1 MSLSG
6 LAVEEAGDLRQ
17 IRSERRL
24 YVINII
30 ETGTDLP
37 SRNRQQRH
45 RKIWRSGPEILL
57 DVLSAVRPAGRT
69 GYSAFF
75 APQLSRV
82 CPLSASR
89 RANPAK
95 LQRILWLA
103 CRAAGQTRKA
113 RSRESSCATGADART
128 VVQYG
133 WLLRCPRASGSGRRA
148 ANTGLVRCR
157 SAGINDII

>member
-45 RKIWRSGPEILL
+45 RKIWRSGSEILL

-82 CPLSASR
+82 CPLSACKSSQASAYPMACLPR
-89 RANPAK
+89 RWSNSK
-95 LQRILWLA
+95 GSIKGEQ
-103 CRAAGQTRKA
+103 
-113 RSRESSCATGADART
+113 
-128 VVQYG
+128 
-133 WLLRCPRASGSGRRA
+133 LRNRR
-148 ANTGLVRCR
+148 
-157 SAGINDII
+157 